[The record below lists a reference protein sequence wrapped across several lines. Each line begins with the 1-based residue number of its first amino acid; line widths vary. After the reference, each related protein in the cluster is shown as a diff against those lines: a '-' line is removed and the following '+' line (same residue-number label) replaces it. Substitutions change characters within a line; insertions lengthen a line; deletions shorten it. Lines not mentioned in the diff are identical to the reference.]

1 MKNSEE
7 LIYAPVLIPTLNR
20 YDHFVRCLES
30 LEECTGA
37 EKTDVYVALDYPP
50 SEHYREGWKRID
62 AYLHEK
68 ENNNGFNH
76 LIVYRRETNYFFSG
90 KGNLTTAI
98 KDLPECIDRYIISED
113 DNIFSPNFL
122 EYVNDGLE
130 KFENDP
136 NCLAVCGYN
145 YQGVKLNG
153 YNYNCY
159 LSREYS
165 AWGVGFWKKKRE
177 KLEYIFKIDYAKF
190 IMSKWEN
197 IWKLYKNEPRLL
209 NTILLNLDCGKIFGD
224 TMLVSY
230 QYLNNKYS
238 LFPKTSK
245 IRNMGFDGTGT
256 SIFEVDNSYMSQIID
271 SESHFVCDMVDS
283 KSIDVAALEVRRN
296 FKRSWVMNIIILIR
310 CVVYYFTK
318 IDILYFEAKRRN
330 KALFKD

>member
-1 MKNSEE
+1 MKNSEN

-20 YDHFVRCLES
+20 FEHFVRCLES
-30 LEECTGA
+30 LEACTGA

-98 KDLPECIDRYIISED
+98 KDLPECINRYIISED

-165 AWGVGFWKKKRE
+165 AWGVGFWKKKRV

-310 CVVYYFTK
+310 CAVYYFTK

>member
-90 KGNLTTAI
+90 KGNLTTVI
-98 KDLPECIDRYIISED
+98 KDLPECIDRYILSED

-145 YQGVKLNG
+145 YQGVKLNE

-165 AWGVGFWKKKRE
+165 AWGVGFWKKKRV

-209 NTILLNLDCGKIFGD
+209 NTILLNLDCGKTFGD

-238 LFPKTSK
+238 LFPKISK

-271 SESHFVCDMVDS
+271 SESHFVCDMVDR

-310 CVVYYFTK
+310 CAVYYFTK

>member
-165 AWGVGFWKKKRE
+165 AWGVGSWKKKRE

>member
-62 AYLHEK
+62 AYLHKK

-98 KDLPECIDRYIISED
+98 KDLPECINRYILSED

-271 SESHFVCDMVDS
+271 SETHFVCDMVDR

-310 CVVYYFTK
+310 CAVYYFTK

>member
-98 KDLPECIDRYIISED
+98 KDLPECINRYIISED

-165 AWGVGFWKKKRE
+165 AWGVGFWKKKRV

-310 CVVYYFTK
+310 CAVYYFTK